1 MLQSDANPAEPLTK
15 PTEHSRIEMA
25 LPKHLT
31 LKKKEQAFGFPH
43 GIGVRCGLSPGSG
56 QDRSQVSVEWIMHM
70 VFLYNCVGRI
80 QRMPCLGLNLF
91 IFSFPS
97 LLIRSF
103 PFFAFNLLPL
113 PSYFFRDLPSK
124 CQPRRSMKALGT
136 TELILV

>member
-56 QDRSQVSVEWIMHM
+56 QDLEKLAIFCLEQFSETDSSESYCQHSQM
-70 VFLYNCVGRI
+70 
-80 QRMPCLGLNLF
+80 CLG
-91 IFSFPS
+91 
-97 LLIRSF
+97 
-103 PFFAFNLLPL
+103 AEE
-113 PSYFFRDLPSK
+113 
-124 CQPRRSMKALGT
+124 G
-136 TELILV
+136 ILAVHASIYCKV